1 MLISGKVYY
10 SFKKK
15 FNYILLLSL
24 FSGWGVLCFKL
35 NKNFYNY
42 FLNNL
47 LGFYTYFIVFLK
59 MKGMGFKFNIVKDVL
74 VLRVGFSHKILY
86 NLKKSTKLIFKN
98 KQFLVI
104 SSRYLSVIRNLI
116 FFFRRLNKQN
126 VYKLKGIFFKGMF
139 IKLKL
144 SSKKVKF

>member
-1 MLISGKVYY
+1 
-10 SFKKK
+10 
-15 FNYILLLSL
+15 
-24 FSGWGVLCFKL
+24 
-35 NKNFYNY
+35 
-42 FLNNL
+42 
-47 LGFYTYFIVFLK
+47 